1 MRTTPPPQREPR
13 LMRVDYLFS
22 QFADNYN
29 IKHFFEVS
37 AKSGDY
43 VSEAFEEFFVEVH
56 RKVHLCMQPV

>member
-1 MRTTPPPQREPR
+1 
-13 LMRVDYLFS
+13 MRVDYLFS

-56 RKVHLCMQPV
+56 RKVHLCSQCDRVYD